1 MVTDTIYTERYMGLP
16 TEEDNEENYIASDVT
31 QEIDQFKN
39 HDFMLI
45 HGTGDDNVHYQQ
57 SLALAKSLQLAGI
70 LFEQVVRKKD
80 RLYPLFALISL
91 M

>member
-1 MVTDTIYTERYMGLP
+1 MGLP

-57 SLALAKSLQLAGI
+57 SLALAKALQLAGI
-70 LFEQVVRKKD
+70 LFEQVVSKKKILSS

-91 M
+91 L